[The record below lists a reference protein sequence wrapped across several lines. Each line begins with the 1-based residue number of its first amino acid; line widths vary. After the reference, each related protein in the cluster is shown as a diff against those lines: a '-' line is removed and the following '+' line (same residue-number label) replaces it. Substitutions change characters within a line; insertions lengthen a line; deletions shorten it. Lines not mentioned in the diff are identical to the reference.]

1 MKRALYL
8 CAIVCLLGVG
18 VNVHRLLSGP
28 NTVGEAIE
36 AVRDHDPSARAD
48 VEAARTPDQ
57 EADDAFR
64 NAGIFLCGFCLFAFL
79 AQRKR

>member
-1 MKRALYL
+1 
-8 CAIVCLLGVG
+8 
-18 VNVHRLLSGP
+18 
-28 NTVGEAIE
+28 VGEAIE